1 MRFWGAEQDAVII
14 EHYNKM
20 RAKQIAELLGVT
32 KNAVIGRAKR
42 LGLSRTNIGRAK
54 RLGLSRTKEARVK
67 SHKPL
72 SPFGSWRRKGWDRIQ
87 RMFRPRPEPV
97 TVVSIPGGISIM
109 ELTGSTCRWPV
120 SGTGAD
126 MMYCGGEV
134 HKEQSYCLE
143 HCRIAFYG
151 FKK

>member
-1 MRFWGAEQDAVII
+1 MRFWDDEMDKIVL
-14 EHYNKM
+14 ENYNKM

-32 KNAVIGRAKR
+32 KNAV
-42 LGLSRTNIGRAK
+42 IGRAK

-97 TVVSIPGGISIM
+97 TIVSIPGGISIM

-134 HKEQSYCLE
+134 HKEKSYCLK
-143 HCRIAFYG
+143 HCQVAYYG
-151 FKK
+151 FRG

>member
-1 MRFWGAEQDAVII
+1 MRFWGAEQYAVII

-20 RAKQIAELLGVT
+20 RAKQIAELLGIT
-32 KNAVIGRAKR
+32 KNAV
-42 LGLSRTNIGRAK
+42 IGRAK

-97 TVVSIPGGISIM
+97 PVVHIPGGITLM
-109 ELTGSTCRWPV
+109 DLTNATCRWPV

-134 HKEQSYCLE
+134 HKEKSYCLK

>member
-1 MRFWGAEQDAVII
+1 MRFWDDEMDQIVL
-14 EHYNKM
+14 ENYNKM

-42 LGLSRTNIGRAK
+42 LGLC
-54 RLGLSRTKEARVK
+54 RTKEKRIK

-87 RMFRPRPEPV
+87 RMFRPRPHPAP
-97 TVVSIPGGISIM
+97 VVSIPGGITIM
-109 ELTGSTCRWPV
+109 ELTDATCKFPV

-126 MMYCGGEV
+126 MMYCGDEV
-134 HKEQSYCLE
+134 HKEKSYCLE
-143 HCRIAFYG
+143 HCRVAYYG
-151 FKK
+151 FRG

>member
-1 MRFWGAEQDAVII
+1 MRFWDDEMDAVIV

-20 RAKQIAELLGVT
+20 RALQIADILGVT

-42 LGLSRTNIGRAK
+42 LGLSRTN
-54 RLGLSRTKEARVK
+54 EARVK

-120 SGTGAD
+120 SCTGAG
-126 MMYCGGEV
+126 MMYCGFEV
-134 HKEQSYCLE
+134 HKEKSYCVE
-143 HCRIAFYG
+143 HCRVAYYG
-151 FKK
+151 FRG

>member
-1 MRFWGAEQDAVII
+1 MRFWGAEQDAVIN
-14 EHYNKM
+14 EHSNKM
-20 RAKQIAELLGVT
+20 RSKKIAELLCVT
-32 KNAVIGRAKR
+32 KNAV
-42 LGLSRTNIGRAK
+42 IGRAK

-109 ELTGSTCRWPV
+109 ELTGSTCRWPG

-126 MMYCGGEV
+126 MMYCGCEV
-134 HKEQSYCLE
+134 HKEKSYCLK
-143 HCRIAFYG
+143 HCRVAYWG
-151 FKK
+151 FRR

>member
-1 MRFWGAEQDAVII
+1 MRFWDDEMDKIVL
-14 EHYNKM
+14 ENYNKM
-20 RAKQIAELLGVT
+20 PAKQIAKLLGVT
-32 KNAVIGRAKR
+32 KNAV
-42 LGLSRTNIGRAK
+42 IGRAK

-72 SPFGSWRRKGWDRIQ
+72 SPFGSWRRKWLDRIQ

-97 TVVSIPGGISIM
+97 TVVFTPGGITIM
-109 ELTGSTCRWPV
+109 DLTEATCRWPV

>member
-1 MRFWGAEQDAVII
+1 MRFWDDEMDKIVL
-14 EHYNKM
+14 ENYNKM

-32 KNAVIGRAKR
+32 KNAV
-42 LGLSRTNIGRAK
+42 IGRAK

-109 ELTGSTCRWPV
+109 ELTGATCRWPV

-126 MMYCGGEV
+126 MMYCGCKV

-143 HCRIAFYG
+143 HCRVAYWG
-151 FKK
+151 FRG

>member
-1 MRFWGAEQDAVII
+1 MRCWDDEMDKIVL
-14 EHYNKM
+14 ENYNKM
-20 RAKQIAELLGVT
+20 PAKQIAKLLGVT
-32 KNAVIGRAKR
+32 KNAV
-42 LGLSRTNIGRAK
+42 IGRAK

-87 RMFRPRPEPV
+87 RMFRPRQEPV
-97 TVVSIPGGISIM
+97 PVVAPPGGIAIM
-109 ELTGSTCRWPV
+109 SLTNAACRWPV

-126 MMYCGGEV
+126 MMYCGCEV
-134 HKEQSYCLE
+134 HKERSYCLE

>member
-20 RAKQIAELLGVT
+20 RSKQIAQMLNVT

-42 LGLSRTNIGRAK
+42 LGLSRTMD
-54 RLGLSRTKEARVK
+54 ARVK

-72 SPFGSWRRKGWDRIQ
+72 APFGSWRRKGWDRIQ

-126 MMYCGGEV
+126 MMYCGGEA
-134 HKEQSYCLE
+134 HKEKSYCLK

>member
-1 MRFWGAEQDAVII
+1 MKFWDDKMDQVVLEN
-14 EHYNKM
+14 YNKGM
-20 RAKQIAELLGVT
+20 RAKKIGELLGVK
-32 KNAVIGRAKR
+32 KNAVIGRAR
-42 LGLSRTNIGRAK
+42 

-72 SPFGSWRRKGWDRIQ
+72 APLGSWRRKGWDRIQ

-97 TVVSIPGGISIM
+97 PVVYKPGGITFM
-109 ELTGSTCRWPV
+109 DLTNATCRFPI
-120 SGTGAD
+120 SGIKSET
-126 MMYCGGEV
+126 MYCGAKI
-134 HKEQSYCLE
+134 HSKKPYCLH

>member
-1 MRFWGAEQDAVII
+1 MRFWEDEMDKILLKN
-14 EHYNKM
+14 YNKM
-20 RAKQIAELLGVT
+20 RAKQIAEMLGVT

-42 LGLSRTNIGRAK
+42 LGLSRTKKTHI
-54 RLGLSRTKEARVK
+54 K
-67 SHKPL
+67 SHKPPA
-72 SPFGSWRRKGWDRIQ
+72 PFGSWRRKGWDRIQ

-97 TVVSIPGGISIM
+97 PVVYKPGGITFM
-109 ELTGSTCRWPV
+109 DLTNATCRWPV

-134 HKEQSYCLE
+134 HKESYCLE

>member
-1 MRFWGAEQDAVII
+1 MRFWDDEMDAVIV

-20 RAKQIAELLGVT
+20 RAKQIAELLNVT
-32 KNAVIGRAKR
+32 KNAV
-42 LGLSRTNIGRAK
+42 IGRAK

-87 RMFRPRPEPV
+87 RMFKLRPEPV
-97 TVVSIPGGISIM
+97 PVVHIPGGISIM

-126 MMYCGGEV
+126 MMYCGCEV

>member
-1 MRFWGAEQDAVII
+1 MRFWDVEMDKILS
-14 EHYNKM
+14 ENYNKM

-42 LGLSRTNIGRAK
+42 LGLSRT
-54 RLGLSRTKEARVK
+54 KETRIK

-72 SPFGSWRRKGWDRIQ
+72 ATFGSWRRKGWDRIQ
-87 RMFRPRPEPV
+87 RMFRPRPPV
-97 TVVSIPGGISIM
+97 PVVYTPGGGITLM
-109 ELTGSTCRWPV
+109 DLTTASCRWPV

-126 MMYCGGEV
+126 MMYCGGES
-134 HKEQSYCLE
+134 HKEQSYCLT
-143 HCRIAFYG
+143 HCRVAFYG

>member
-20 RAKQIAELLGVT
+20 RAKQIAQMLNVT
-32 KNAVIGRAKR
+32 KNAV
-42 LGLSRTNIGRAK
+42 IGRAK

-97 TVVSIPGGISIM
+97 TIVSIPGGISIM

-126 MMYCGGEV
+126 MMYCGADIHGE
-134 HKEQSYCLE
+134 KPYCLG
-143 HCRIAFYG
+143 HCQVAYWG
-151 FKK
+151 FRG

>member
-1 MRFWGAEQDAVII
+1 MRFWDDEMDKIVL
-14 EHYNKM
+14 ENYNKM

-32 KNAVIGRAKR
+32 KNAV
-42 LGLSRTNIGRAK
+42 IGRAK

-134 HKEQSYCLE
+134 HKEKSYCLK
-143 HCRIAFYG
+143 HCQVAYYG
-151 FKK
+151 FRG

>member
-1 MRFWGAEQDAVII
+1 MRFWDDEMDKILLQN
-14 EHYNKM
+14 YNNEM
-20 RAKQIAELLGVT
+20 SAKQIAELLGVT

-42 LGLSRTNIGRAK
+42 LGLSRT
-54 RLGLSRTKEARVK
+54 KEARVK

-72 SPFGSWRRKGWDRIQ
+72 SPFGIWRRKGWDRIQ
-87 RMFRPRPEPV
+87 RMFRPRPERV

-126 MMYCGGEV
+126 MMYCGCEV
-134 HKEQSYCLE
+134 HKEKSYCLE
-143 HCRIAFYG
+143 HCRIAFYR

>member
-1 MRFWGAEQDAVII
+1 MRFWDDEMDAVIV

-20 RAKQIAELLGVT
+20 RAKQIAELLNVT
-32 KNAVIGRAKR
+32 KNAV
-42 LGLSRTNIGRAK
+42 IGRAK

-72 SPFGSWRRKGWDRIQ
+72 SPFGSWHRKGWDRIQ

-126 MMYCGGEV
+126 MMYCGADIHGE
-134 HKEQSYCLE
+134 KPYCLG
-143 HCRIAFYG
+143 HCQVAYWG
-151 FKK
+151 FRR

>member
-1 MRFWGAEQDAVII
+1 MRFWDDEMDAVIV

-20 RAKQIAELLGVT
+20 RAKQIAELLNVT
-32 KNAVIGRAKR
+32 KNAV
-42 LGLSRTNIGRAK
+42 IGRAK

-126 MMYCGGEV
+126 MMYCGFEV
-134 HKEQSYCLE
+134 HKEKSYCVE
-143 HCRIAFYG
+143 HCQVAYWG
-151 FKK
+151 FRG

>member
-20 RAKQIAELLGVT
+20 RAKQIAELLGIT
-32 KNAVIGRAKR
+32 KNAV
-42 LGLSRTNIGRAK
+42 IGRAK

-87 RMFRPRPEPV
+87 RMFRPRQEPV
-97 TVVSIPGGISIM
+97 PVVAPPGGIAIM
-109 ELTGSTCRWPV
+109 SLTNAACRWPV

-126 MMYCGGEV
+126 MMYCGCEV
-134 HKEQSYCLE
+134 HKERSYCLE

>member
-1 MRFWGAEQDAVII
+1 MRFWDDKMDKIVSEN
-14 EHYNKM
+14 YNNKM
-20 RAKQIAELLGVT
+20 KAKQIAELLGVT

-42 LGLSRTNIGRAK
+42 LGLSRT
-54 RLGLSRTKEARVK
+54 KETRIK

-72 SPFGSWRRKGWDRIQ
+72 ATFGIWRRKGWGRIQ
-87 RMFRPRPEPV
+87 RMFRPRPPV
-97 TVVSIPGGISIM
+97 PVVYTPGGGIALM
-109 ELTGSTCRWPV
+109 DLTNATCRWPF

-134 HKEQSYCLE
+134 HKEQSYCLT
-143 HCRIAFYG
+143 HCRVAFYG

>member
-42 LGLSRTNIGRAK
+42 LGLSRT
-54 RLGLSRTKEARVK
+54 KEARVK

-72 SPFGSWRRKGWDRIQ
+72 APFGSWPRTGWDRI
-87 RMFRPRPEPV
+87 RRIFKPRADPV
-97 TVVSIPGGISIM
+97 PVVYTPGGITIM
-109 ELTGSTCRWPV
+109 DLTGSTCRWPV

>member
-1 MRFWGAEQDAVII
+1 MRFWDDEMDKIVL
-14 EHYNKM
+14 ENYNKM

-32 KNAVIGRAKR
+32 KNAV
-42 LGLSRTNIGRAK
+42 IGRAK

-143 HCRIAFYG
+143 HCHIAFYG

>member
-1 MRFWGAEQDAVII
+1 MALSMRFWGAEQDAVII

-20 RAKQIAELLGVT
+20 RAKQIAQMLNVT

-42 LGLSRTNIGRAK
+42 LGLS
-54 RLGLSRTKEARVK
+54 STKEARVK
-67 SHKPL
+67 SHEPL
-72 SPFGSWRRKGWDRIQ
+72 APFGSWRRKGWDRIQ
-87 RMFRPRPEPV
+87 RMFKPRPEPV

-126 MMYCGGEV
+126 MMYCGCEV
-134 HKEQSYCLE
+134 HKEKSYCLK
-143 HCRIAFYG
+143 HCRVAFNG
-151 FKK
+151 FKG

>member
-1 MRFWGAEQDAVII
+1 MRFWDDEMDKIVL
-14 EHYNKM
+14 ENYNKM

-32 KNAVIGRAKR
+32 KNAV
-42 LGLSRTNIGRAK
+42 IGRAK

-97 TVVSIPGGISIM
+97 TIVSIPGGISIM

-143 HCRIAFYG
+143 HCHIAFYG

>member
-1 MRFWGAEQDAVII
+1 MRFWDDEMDEVVL
-14 EHYNKM
+14 ENYHKM
-20 RAKQIAELLGVT
+20 RAKQIAELLSVT
-32 KNAVIGRAKR
+32 KNAV
-42 LGLSRTNIGRAK
+42 IGRAK

-126 MMYCGGEV
+126 MMYCGCEV

>member
-20 RAKQIAELLGVT
+20 RAKQIAELLGIT
-32 KNAVIGRAKR
+32 KNAV
-42 LGLSRTNIGRAK
+42 IGRAK

-97 TVVSIPGGISIM
+97 TVVSIPGGITLM
-109 ELTGSTCRWPV
+109 DLTNATCRWPV

-126 MMYCGGEV
+126 MMYCGCEV
-134 HKEQSYCLE
+134 HKEKKSYCLE
-143 HCRIAFYG
+143 HCRVAYYG
-151 FKK
+151 FRG

>member
-1 MRFWGAEQDAVII
+1 MRFWDDEMDKVVL
-14 EHYNKM
+14 ENYHKM
-20 RAKQIAELLGVT
+20 RAKQIAELLCVT
-32 KNAVIGRAKR
+32 KNAV
-42 LGLSRTNIGRAK
+42 IGRAK

-97 TVVSIPGGISIM
+97 TAVSIPGGISIM

-126 MMYCGGEV
+126 MMYCGCEV
-134 HKEQSYCLE
+134 HKEKSYCLE

>member
-20 RAKQIAELLGVT
+20 RAKQIAELLCVT
-32 KNAVIGRAKR
+32 KNAV
-42 LGLSRTNIGRAK
+42 IGRAK

-87 RMFRPRPEPV
+87 RMFRPRPERVPV
-97 TVVSIPGGISIM
+97 VYTPGGITLM

-134 HKEQSYCLE
+134 HKEKSYCLE

>member
-1 MRFWGAEQDAVII
+1 MRFWDDEMDAVIV

-20 RAKQIAELLGVT
+20 RALQIADILGVT
-32 KNAVIGRAKR
+32 KNAV
-42 LGLSRTNIGRAK
+42 IGRAK

-87 RMFRPRPEPV
+87 RMFRPRQEPV
-97 TVVSIPGGISIM
+97 PVVAPPGGIAIM

-126 MMYCGGEV
+126 MMYCGNEV
-134 HKEQSYCLE
+134 HKEKSYCLE

>member
-1 MRFWGAEQDAVII
+1 MRFWDDEMDKIVL
-14 EHYNKM
+14 ENYNKM

-32 KNAVIGRAKR
+32 KNAV
-42 LGLSRTNIGRAK
+42 IGRAK

-97 TVVSIPGGISIM
+97 TIVSIPGGISIM